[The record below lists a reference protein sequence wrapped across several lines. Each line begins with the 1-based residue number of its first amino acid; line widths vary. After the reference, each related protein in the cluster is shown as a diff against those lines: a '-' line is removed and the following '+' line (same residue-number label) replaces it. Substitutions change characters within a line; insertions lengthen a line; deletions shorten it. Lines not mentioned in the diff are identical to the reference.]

1 MELFHKKTVVE
12 TADKGH
18 HQALEW
24 YEKICSENVFDR
36 ESCFLFIVTSSCSM
50 SPLFFGMKENEVF
63 YCDELLR
70 SDIITKYE
78 NEFSALMNQP
88 GIHVFQY
95 ANSKF
100 IDKQYIQFYNVE
112 LFHRDVCELVLYQ
125 QYGLY
130 PVGEERK
137 AELTKSLK
145 KEKIKDTLVYACYEN
160 DTEKIISCLSKIN
173 TSALNKQL
181 EYTGTPLG
189 LTAEHGNTKAFCA
202 IAEKGA
208 DISKKS
214 LGLTPLEHAFQN
226 NSKDIVFYIYKN
238 YREQF
243 DKEIKKQGFVIA
255 YKTTDIDLLNLLLEQ
270 NCDLNCAGK
279 QFPPLHS
286 FVDENNLVGARFL
299 VDNGVDLQTKN
310 KEGMT
315 ALERAISF
323 GGKQSK
329 ELLELIR
336 L

>member
-1 MELFHKKTVVE
+1 MELSNRNTVIE
-12 TADKGH
+12 TNSNH
-18 HQALEW
+18 EEW

-36 ESCFLFIVTSSCSM
+36 ERCFLCIVTSSSSM
-50 SPLFFGMKENEVF
+50 SPLFYGTRENEIF

-70 SDIITKYE
+70 DEVHTKYQ
-78 NEFSALMNQP
+78 NEFSALMQQP

-95 ANSKF
+95 INSKF
-100 IDKQYIQFYNVE
+100 TDKQYIPFYNVE
-112 LFHRDVCELVLYQ
+112 LFHNDACELVLYQ

-130 PVGEERK
+130 PAGEERK
-137 AELTKSLK
+137 AELKKSLK

-160 DTEKIISCLSKIN
+160 DTDKIISCLSKAN
-173 TSALNKQL
+173 TAALNKQL

-189 LTAEHGNTKAFCA
+189 LTAKYGNAKAFFA

-214 LGLTPLEHAFQN
+214 LGLTPLEHAFQSN
-226 NSKDIVFYIYKN
+226 AKDIVFYIYEN

-255 YKTTDIDLLNLLLEQ
+255 YKTTDIELLNLLLEQ
-270 NCDLNCAGK
+270 NCDINCAGR

-286 FVDENNLVGARFL
+286 FVDADNLVGIRFL
-299 VDNGVDLQTKN
+299 ADNGVDLQTKN

-315 ALERAISF
+315 ALERAVSY
-323 GGKQSK
+323 GKKQSK
-329 ELLELIR
+329 ELLEGMAM
-336 L
+336 